1 MVISIKTDTMRNFMI
16 PMALL
21 FLITGST
28 VSFASEWVG
37 NPTNTY
43 ACAENFI
50 VPLNQE
56 CEGELTLDMVLVGGD
71 VTQFSTLIGN
81 GRVVVSANELPGKLL
96 DVTPED
102 AVFFGEN
109 AQWMYGV
116 YVEQAD
122 GTWDLYCWNFFRSED
137 KIDPAFVG
145 WRTPANE
152 VQAFES
158 YDPRDSTAFMQYG
171 TYKMVEYA
179 TWDDSLD
186 AGSLDPVFYPQQWS
200 CWQSSNH
207 PDSSFTW
214 PNVSAKEYDTLRFT
228 ASNNGLLT
236 IFATSYLNTGSVAPG
251 FDPVVAVYGKGGFDS
266 DNPCHNLLAFGES
279 SFIPN
284 PLAGLGFLN
293 LTTNGSL
300 PGTTTDSGDVFAP
313 WLLHES
319 PIVRM
324 DIKIVSGQEY
334 TVLVTHRGGFEGTG
348 KYQLHLMLN
357 DYQSGLQQSI
367 INHLNASDSLGI
379 DTSYSYFDFLCG
391 DLETVMLQQQ
401 VTLNQSQYIGGSID
415 EMSAYLLTAATKS
428 KIDSAWYATGYTL
441 LSQHGSRDTSFVD
454 LGIYNITQN
463 LMDTMLY
470 HYGFLPMV
478 IENCNEWE
486 VVINDRYDGLNECGL
501 DVGGFDGFTEGKNIS
516 GILTRTYIV
525 NDLKDKTDQ
534 DTARVQLVFRNPT
547 LYDVRLPHYNVNL
560 ECDQLGSEITLL
572 SNGHPSPVSTGYP
585 FVATMTGFVD
595 LTKNTAYCNLAA
607 SYEDTGEITNCS
619 NNVSFRRE
627 WTVYDWCRPGTTTV
641 YNQIINIGDFTAP
654 VITAAS
660 LKTTT
665 TFSPNGCTGSVS
677 ITRGLATDLCGDVRM
692 SVKLFTNAGEELGF
706 YPLETVYEDGQ
717 TLTKANINVNN
728 LVQGQY
734 RVEWTAIDQCGNKS
748 TANGTFSIEDHISP
762 SCVID
767 NLRNISLTN
776 YGEAPEDGDTIAF
789 ELRGEAYL
797 PASRLNEGSEDNCY
811 PVEVLVRREKSGV
824 PTQWGDLVQ
833 FNCSDAGDSVKVEMM
848 ARTLVEPG
856 VYGDS
861 TICWTYIFVEDKTIP
876 VCRDLP
882 TVEYFCDDV
891 PSGDLA
897 PTSNEWDVYFT
908 KTKSEQEVVVS
919 GLCATPV
926 RDIRTEVVMAQ
937 CGYGYVTRYYEVYN
951 DTGLKYLSD
960 TCRATII
967 FEEKHE
973 YAITLP
979 ADTSIVCSTEASPQ
993 INYDENACDLVVIS
1007 SVEERFSATADE
1019 CYKIFKKLK
1028 MINWC
1033 EYDGVSAPIVLQR
1046 QDVNNDGLKGD
1057 SYSVMVSGNI
1067 NYENYVVTTYRP
1079 FLSSVQDTL
1088 DANPDNN
1095 EAVRSWWNPL
1105 IWASEDDAKS
1115 VEIPNPKGYFE
1126 YTQVIKVFDNQ
1137 APSITLLTT
1146 NTNFESFSN
1155 DLTDGCAAPVTILAT
1170 IDDECTMDS
1179 SQLLVIEVL
1188 LDQDADNLGDLT
1200 DRGENFDYSTA
1211 EGTDLYTVGYDTAL
1225 ITIHSDGI
1233 PVGSH
1238 LFRIVASDG
1247 CGNTQILDVPFVVED
1262 KKGPAPTCIDGFA
1275 VELMPD
1281 ENGDGIAMVAA
1292 ADFVVTSP
1300 IFDCSGDTEDYNILL
1315 LSPGVGNVVVN
1326 ATESILT
1333 LTCNEIETLG
1343 PDTLDVAIVATDGAG
1358 NRDYCI
1364 TTIVLQD
1371 NQRLC
1376 LNGNGL
1382 AGLITTEENHA
1393 VKGVTIKVSGSGST
1407 EDMEPVLTDDK
1418 GVYEVKDLKVGG
1430 DYTIVPE
1437 KQGSPIDGISTLD
1450 IIYVTKHILGVQ
1462 KLDSPY
1468 KVLAADANASG
1479 SITTLDV
1486 ILLRKLI
1493 LGVIPSISN
1502 NKTWHFIPLANS
1514 YDTPESILVNRDQIK
1529 EFININ
1535 NVTEDMANQD
1545 FMAVKTGDVNYSAGL
1560 DIKPR
1565 GNQNFILRTD
1575 NIWVN
1580 AGETYQVNFMGKDP
1594 DIEGYQF
1601 AFRLNEGRFINVVE
1615 GIAQKEHFGLK
1626 YAEEGIVLTSWNG
1639 FGVEG
1644 TLFGIEFRA
1653 EKSGYLSD
1661 MIQLLDDYLQ
1671 PEAYNR
1677 EGELLQVALN
1687 FENTLPLPEEF
1698 ELYQNAP
1705 NPFKSSSAIRF
1716 SVPAASQ
1723 VTITI
1728 NDVTGKTIKKIEG
1741 NYERGWHHLEIDQKM
1756 LAGPGIYYYSIQ
1768 SGMFNQTRKMVLIQ

>member
-16 PMALL
+16 PIALL
-21 FLITGST
+21 FLFTRANVT
-28 VSFASEWVG
+28 VAS
-37 NPTNTY
+37 NTY

-50 VPLNQE
+50 VPLNEE
-56 CEGELTLDMVLVGGD
+56 CKGELTLDMVLIGED
-71 VTQFSTLIGN
+71 VSQFTSLVGN
-81 GRVVVSANELPGKLL
+81 GKVVVSSSELPGKLL
-96 DVTPED
+96 SVSDED

-109 AQWMYGV
+109 STWMYGV
-116 YVEQAD
+116 YVEQGD
-122 GTWDLYCWNFFRSED
+122 GTWDLFCWNFFRSED

-145 WRTPANE
+145 WKTPASE
-152 VQAFES
+152 IQAFES
-158 YDPRDSTAFMQYG
+158 YDPRDSAVFMQYG

-186 AGSLDPVFYPQQWS
+186 AGSSDAVFYPQQWS

-214 PNVSAKEYDTLRFT
+214 PNSLAKEYDTIRFT
-228 ASNNGLLT
+228 ASSDGVLT
-236 IFATSYLNTGSVAPG
+236 LFASSYLNTGSSEPG
-251 FDPVVAVYGKGGFDS
+251 FDPVLAVYGKGGFDS

-279 SFIPN
+279 TFIPN

-293 LTTNGSL
+293 LNSTGSL
-300 PGTTTDSGDVFAP
+300 PGTGTDSGDVFAP
-313 WLLHES
+313 WLLHDN

-324 DIKIVSGQEY
+324 DVKISVGQEY
-334 TVLVTHRGGFEGTG
+334 TLLMSHRGSYSGNG
-348 KYQLHLMLN
+348 KYQVHLLLN
-357 DYQSGLQQSI
+357 DYSSGVNQSVVH
-367 INHLNASDSLGI
+367 HLSASDSLGV

-391 DLETVMLQQQ
+391 DLATVRLNQQ
-401 VTLNQSQYIGGSID
+401 VKLNQNQYLGGSLS
-415 EMSAYLLTAATKS
+415 EMGTYLGTDSVKAKL
-428 KIDSAWYATGYTL
+428 DSAWYATAATL
-441 LSQHGSRDTSFVD
+441 LSQQGIRDTSFID
-454 LGIYNITQN
+454 LDHFNISKE

-470 HYGFLPMV
+470 HYGFMPMV

-486 VVINDRYDGLNECGL
+486 VVINDQYEGLNECGL
-501 DVGGFDGFTEGKNIS
+501 EVGGFNGFTEGKNIS

-525 NDLKDKTDQ
+525 NDLKDKTDP
-534 DTARVQLVFRNPT
+534 DTARVQLIFRNPT
-547 LYDVRLPHYNVNL
+547 LYDVRLPHYSVNL
-560 ECDQLGSEITLL
+560 ECDQLGGEIAVLP
-572 SNGHPSPVSTGYP
+572 NGHPSPVSTGYP

-595 LTKNTAYCNLAA
+595 LTKNSAYCNLAA
-607 SYEDTGEITNCS
+607 SYEDAAEITNCS
-619 NNVSFRRE
+619 NNISFRRE
-627 WTVYDWCRPGTTTV
+627 WTIYDWCRPGTTTV
-641 YNQIINIGDFTAP
+641 YHQVIKIGDFTAP
-654 VITAAS
+654 IITATS
-660 LKTTT
+660 LQTTPS
-665 TFSPNGCTGSVS
+665 FSPNECSGSVS

-692 SVKLFTNAGEELGF
+692 SVKLFTNTGEELAF

-717 TLTKANINVNN
+717 AVTNANLLVKN
-728 LVQGQY
+728 LVQGEY
-734 RVEWTAIDQCGNKS
+734 RVEWTSIDQCGNKS
-748 TANGTFSIEDHISP
+748 IENRTFTITDNISP

-776 YGEAPEDGDTIAF
+776 YGETPENGDTIAF
-789 ELRGEAYL
+789 DLRGEAYI
-797 PASRLNEGSEDNCY
+797 PAARLNEGSEDNCY
-811 PVEVLVRREKSGV
+811 PVEVLVRREKSGI
-824 PTQWGDLVQ
+824 PTPWSDLVQ

-848 ARTLVEPG
+848 ARALVQPG

-861 TICWTYIFVEDKTIP
+861 TICWTYIFVENKTIP

-882 TVEYFCDDV
+882 TVEYFCEDV

-897 PTSNEWDVYFT
+897 PTSDEWDVFFA
-908 KTKSEQEVVVS
+908 KTKLEQEVVVS
-919 GLCATPV
+919 GLCVTPV

-951 DTGLKYLSD
+951 DSGLKYLSD
-960 TCRATII
+960 TCRATIV

-979 ADTSIVCSTEASPQ
+979 ADTSIVCSAEASPQ
-993 INYDENACDLVVIS
+993 IKYDENACDLVVIS
-1007 SVEERFSATADE
+1007 SIDERFSATADE
-1019 CYKIFKKLK
+1019 CYKIFKKIK

-1046 QDVNNDGLKGD
+1046 QDVNNDGQKGD
-1057 SYSVMVSGNI
+1057 SYSVMVSGNV

-1079 FLSSVQDTL
+1079 LMSSVQDTL
-1088 DANPDNN
+1088 DGHPDNN
-1095 EAVRSWWNPL
+1095 QAVRSWWNPL
-1105 IWASEDDAKS
+1105 VWASEDDAKS
-1115 VEIPNPKGYFE
+1115 VEISNPKGYFE
-1126 YTQVIKVFDNQ
+1126 YTQVIKVFDNN
-1137 APSITLLTT
+1137 APEITLLTS

-1170 IDDECTMDS
+1170 IDDACTMDS

-1188 LDQDADNLGDLT
+1188 LDQDADNLGSII

-1225 ITIHSDGI
+1225 ITIQSEGI
-1233 PVGSH
+1233 PVGEH

-1247 CGNTQILDVPFVVED
+1247 CGNTQFLDVPFAVED
-1262 KKGPAPTCIDGFA
+1262 KKGPAPICIDGFA

-1281 ENGDGIAMVAA
+1281 ENGDGIATVEAV
-1292 ADFVVTSP
+1292 DFVVTKP
-1300 IFDCSGDTEDYNILL
+1300 IFDCSGDTENYNILL
-1315 LSPGVGNVVVN
+1315 LPAPTGGVLVN
-1326 ATESILT
+1326 ATDSSLT
-1333 LTCNEIETLG
+1333 LTCDNIENLG

-1371 NQRLC
+1371 NQGLC
-1376 LNGNGL
+1376 INENGL

-1393 VKGVTIKVSGSGST
+1393 VKGVTIKVSGAGST
-1407 EDMEPVLTDDK
+1407 EDMEPVVTDDR
-1418 GVYEVKDLKVGG
+1418 GVYEVDDLKVGG

-1437 KQGSPIDGISTLD
+1437 KQGSIIDGISTLD

-1462 KLDSPY
+1462 KFDSPY
-1468 KVLAADANASG
+1468 KVLAADVNASG
-1479 SITTLDV
+1479 TITTLDV

-1493 LGVIPSISN
+1493 LGVTSSISN
-1502 NKTWHFIPLANS
+1502 NKTWHFIPLINQF
-1514 YDTPESILVNRDQIK
+1514 DTPESILINRDQIK

-1535 NVTEDMANQD
+1535 NVTTDMVNQD
-1545 FMAVKTGDVNYSAGL
+1545 FVAVKTGDVNYSAGL

-1565 GNQNFILRTD
+1565 GNQMFKLKTD

-1580 AGETYQVNFMGKDP
+1580 AGKTYQVKFSGKDP

-1601 AFRLNEGRFINVVE
+1601 AFKLNAGKLINVVE

-1644 TLFGIEFRA
+1644 TLFGLEFTA

-1661 MIQLLDDYLQ
+1661 MIQLLDEYLQ
-1671 PEAYNR
+1671 PEAYNK
-1677 EGELLQVALN
+1677 EGDLLQVALD
-1687 FENTLPLPEEF
+1687 FENALPLPEEF
-1698 ELYQNAP
+1698 ELFQNAP
-1705 NPFKSSSAIRF
+1705 NPFRVSSTIKF
-1716 SVPAASQ
+1716 SIPETSQ

-1728 NDVTGKTIKKIEG
+1728 TDVTGKTIRRMEG
-1741 NYERGWHHLEIDQKM
+1741 NYDRGWHQLEVNQK
-1756 LAGPGIYYYSIQ
+1756 LLSGPGMYYYSIQ
-1768 SGMFNQTRKMVLIQ
+1768 SGKFSQTRKMVLLQ